1 MNNSMISAL
10 VSMTSMQQ
18 RLDVIANNVANVD
31 TVGYK
36 SKQASFEDVLT
47 GVQQQGSTLSREGRA
62 TPLGYN
68 MGFGVQ
74 MTSVTQNMAQGELNE
89 TGSPTDLAIE
99 GNALFAVEVD
109 GQKAWTRAG
118 NFHFVPDESVQDPNA
133 APRMRLVTTEGYS
146 VLGRNGQPITTP
158 ANATAVAFDANGNVL
173 VRLGDSPDATVAG
186 QLQLVEPIRPEGLA
200 ASSNNLFS
208 LVSGATEDLVFGQ
221 NAATT
226 VPEATIRA
234 GYLETSNV
242 DLTSEMTKML
252 EVQRTYQLAARALS
266 SSDTMMNLANNMRA

>member
-31 TVGYK
+31 TAGYK

-47 GVQQQGSTLSREGRA
+47 GVQQQASSLSRDGRA
-62 TPLGYN
+62 TPLGFNVGY
-68 MGFGVQ
+68 GVK
-74 MTSVTQNMAQGELNE
+74 MTSITQDMAQGELNE
-89 TGSPTDLAIE
+89 TGNPTDLAIE
-99 GNALFAVEVD
+99 GNALFAVEVN

-118 NFHFVPDESVQDPNA
+118 DFRFVPDESVQDQNA
-133 APRMRLVTTEGYS
+133 APRVRLVTSDGYS
-146 VLGRNGQPITTP
+146 VLGRDNQPITAP
-158 ANATAVAFDANGNVL
+158 ASGTVAFDSSGNLL
-173 VRLGDSPDATVAG
+173 VRDSSSSDARIAG
-186 QLQLVEPIRPEGLA
+186 QLQLVEPMRPEGLA
-200 ASSNNLFS
+200 ASSDNLFS
-208 LVSGATEDLVFGQ
+208 LISGASEDMVFGE

-234 GYLETSNV
+234 GYLENSNV
-242 DLTSEMTKML
+242 DLTSEMTQML

-266 SSDTMMNLANNMRA
+266 SSDTMMNLANTMRA

>member
-31 TVGYK
+31 TAGYK

-47 GVQQQGSTLSREGRA
+47 SVQQQDSSLSRDGRA
-62 TPLGYN
+62 TPLGFNVGY
-68 MGFGVQ
+68 GVK
-74 MTSVTQNMAQGELNE
+74 MTSITQDMAQGELKE

-99 GNALFAVEVD
+99 GNALFAVEVN

-118 NFHFVPDESVQDPNA
+118 DFRFVPDESVQDPNA
-133 APRMRLVTTEGYS
+133 APQMRLVTSEGYS
-146 VLGRNGQPITTP
+146 VLGRDNQPITAP
-158 ANATAVAFDANGNVL
+158 ASATVAFDSRGNLL
-173 VRLGDSPDATVAG
+173 VRDSNSSDARIAG
-186 QLQLVEPIRPEGLA
+186 QLQLVEPIRAEGLV
-200 ASSNNLFS
+200 ASSDNLFS
-208 LVSGATEDLVFGQ
+208 LISGASEDMVFGQ

-226 VPEATIRA
+226 VPEATLRA
-234 GYLETSNV
+234 GYLENSNV

-266 SSDTMMNLANNMRA
+266 SSDTMMNLANTMRA

>member
-18 RLDVIANNVANVD
+18 RLDVIADNVANVD

-47 GVQQQGSTLSREGRA
+47 GIQQQASSLSREGRA
-62 TPLGYN
+62 TPLGFNVGY
-68 MGFGVQ
+68 GVKLN
-74 MTSVTQNMAQGELNE
+74 SVSQDMAQGELNE
-89 TGSPTDLAIE
+89 TGNPTDLAIE
-99 GNALFAVEVD
+99 GNALFAVEVN

-133 APRMRLVTTEGYS
+133 PKQVRLVTDEGYS
-146 VLGRNGQPITTP
+146 VLGRDGQPITAP
-158 ANATAVAFDANGNVL
+158 ADATVAFDSSGNLL
-173 VRLGDSPDATVAG
+173 VRTSDSSEARVAG
-186 QLQLVEPIRPEGLA
+186 QLQLVEPMHPEGLA
-200 ASSNNLFS
+200 ASSDNLFT
-208 LVSGATEDLVFGQ
+208 LVSGATEDMVFGQ

-234 GYLETSNV
+234 GYLENSNV
-242 DLTSEMTKML
+242 DLTSEMTQML
-252 EVQRTYQLAARALS
+252 QIQRTYQLAARALS
-266 SSDTMMNLANNMRA
+266 SSDTMMNLANTMRA